1 MEMTDKKQC
10 PQCGK
15 KISGRLDKKFCDAYC
30 RNSFN
35 NLNKSVDEL
44 MIKDSNRQLRL
55 NRRIL
60 KSLCPE
66 GKATIRKEVLANLSF
81 DFTTFTG
88 MYPTAGKV
96 YYLCYDY
103 AYTPIMERETI
114 RKVLIVQ
121 KQGYMDSFDQGSTLK
136 RLQNPEEN
144 WIYPSSIIKTLSCLP
159 KGR

>member
-1 MEMTDKKQC
+1 MELTEKRTC

-35 NLNKSVDEL
+35 NLNKSTEEL
-44 MIKDSNRQLRL
+44 TIKACNRQLRM

-66 GKATIRKEVLANLSF
+66 GKATVRKEVLDNLGFNFSAH
-81 DFTTFTG
+81 TSI
-88 MYPTAGKV
+88 YPAPGKV

-103 AYTPIMERETI
+103 GFTPIVEKGNI
-114 RKVLIVQ
+114 KKVLIIQ
-121 KQGYMDSFDQGSTLK
+121 KQDYMRPFDPWNYLK
-136 RLQNPEEN
+136 
-144 WIYPSSIIKTLSCLP
+144 K
-159 KGR
+159 